1 MRWSGPFTEEME
13 EHDAT
18 KTPAR
23 CSLMMLY
30 KKSLGNNLFIFFF
43 TCAPVSHYVNQES
56 SLETIIT
63 CTGRDIIK

>member
-18 KTPAR
+18 ETPAR
-23 CSLMMLY
+23 CNLMMVH
-30 KKSLGNNLFIFFF
+30 KKSLGNNLFVFFA
-43 TCAPVSHYVNQES
+43 CAPVSHHVNQES

-63 CTGRDIIK
+63 FAARD